1 MWYDKTNVLF
11 YFIGNHITN
20 DTKHSERNFTYGN
33 DQSTGMETRPAS
45 I

>member
-1 MWYDKTNVLF
+1 MIRQMWY
-11 YFIGNHITN
+11 FIRIHII
-20 DTKHSERNFTYGN
+20 KEIKCSESNFTYGN

>member
-1 MWYDKTNVLF
+1 MWYDKTNVVF
-11 YFIGNHITN
+11 YKDSHNKRI
-20 DTKHSERNFTYGN
+20 KCSERNFTYGN

>member
-1 MWYDKTNVLF
+1 MIRQMC
-11 YFIGNHITN
+11 YFTIHIT
-20 DTKHSERNFTYGN
+20 DKTKHSERNFTYGN